1 MEQDEEMARHLL
13 GSSLMI
19 SINEG
24 ICSHDGHMP
33 FTFGRR
39 IELGK
44 TDLLMEWKILY
55 TLYLGFDRNAV
66 FVTDSGKRLCAK
78 VTLLSIT
85 SFESTIVK
93 LLMETFLR
101 F

>member
-1 MEQDEEMARHLL
+1 MEQDEEVARHLL

-19 SINEG
+19 FINEG

-44 TDLLMEWKILY
+44 TDLLMEWEILY
-55 TLYLGFDRNAV
+55 TLYLARHHYSRDPDK
-66 FVTDSGKRLCAK
+66 DSKH
-78 VTLLSIT
+78 
-85 SFESTIVK
+85 
-93 LLMETFLR
+93 
-101 F
+101 